1 MRNLKL
7 TIEYDGTNYSGWQI
21 QNREQ
26 RTESSLPWRAQP
38 ASQGRQK
45 KTIQETIEK
54 ALAKIL
60 QEKVGVIGSGR
71 TDAGA
76 HAHGQVANF
85 KTKSKLD
92 CTNIQAGLNS
102 ILPCD
107 IRIKHIEEVP
117 LDFHARFSAQSKLYR
132 YTIVNQT
139 FLPPHSRHFSYLVKY
154 PLDEK
159 KIAQAAR
166 YLLGRHNLR
175 SFQAKDKKERS
186 ALRTIKRLNIRRQ
199 GNNIYLEIEADGFLY
214 RMVRN
219 IVGTLI
225 EIGRGK
231 LKPKEIKGILK
242 AKNRIY
248 AGPCAPAKGLCLM
261 AVKYRA

>member
-21 QNREQ
+21 QN
-26 RTESSLPWRAQP
+26 SLPWQLQQAG
-38 ASQGRQK
+38 QGRQNTEDRTQK

-60 QEKVGVIGSGR
+60 QEKVRVTGSGR

-76 HAHGQVANF
+76 HAQGQVANF
-85 KTKSKLD
+85 KTKSGLAGK
-92 CTNIQAGLNS
+92 NIQDALNS
-102 ILPCD
+102 ILPGD
-107 IRIKHIEEVP
+107 IRIKHVEEVS
-117 LDFHARFSAQSKLYR
+117 LDFHARFFAQSKLYR

-139 FLPPHSRHFSYLVKY
+139 YLPPHLRHFSYLVKS

-159 KIAQAAR
+159 KISRAAR

-175 SFQAKDKKERS
+175 SFQAKDKKERF
-186 ALRTIKRLNIRRQ
+186 AIRTIKRLDVRKQ
-199 GNNIYLEIEADGFLY
+199 GSSIYLDIEADGFLY
-214 RMVRN
+214 RMARN

-225 EIGRGK
+225 EVGKGRV
-231 LKPKEIKGILK
+231 KPEKIKEILK
-242 AKNRIY
+242 AKDRIY

-261 AVKYRA
+261 AVLY